1 MTLANELWSSS
12 IISTITSDKAA
23 QAFLNFSLFFSIDE
37 DIYNQ
42 NTLQKSCNTLLNNIV
57 ATNGIIFPN
66 VYQLNQTKQF
76 NYSLSSNT
84 KYSNNS
90 SIRKLDEDC
99 NAIFDIIYVN
109 GILCTELDAYKGVS
123 ALSSSIKIFL
133 QQYNDISLGNIKSVW
148 NPTGGFVK
156 DIMECIKL
164 KLIEFNQLILY
175 SAYQV
180 LIYIIA
186 KTETQLNLVDKYLV
200 DFLQSISTDLLDYI
214 YEQAAI
220 KVQDT
225 SNNDVS
231 TNLSE
236 YQE

>member
-1 MTLANELWSSS
+1 MVISINLSLNESNSKRYKVYSKARTQLSNAWKCILYSSGGNMTLANELWSSS

-99 NAIFDIIYVN
+99 NAMVDIIYVN
-109 GILCTELDAYKGVS
+109 GILTESMDEYY
-123 ALSSSIKIFL
+123 FL
-133 QQYNDISLGNIKSVW
+133 NYSGMTDISN
-148 NPTGGFVK
+148 
-156 DIMECIKL
+156 
-164 KLIEFNQLILY
+164 
-175 SAYQV
+175 
-180 LIYIIA
+180 
-186 KTETQLNLVDKYLV
+186 
-200 DFLQSISTDLLDYI
+200 
-214 YEQAAI
+214 
-220 KVQDT
+220 
-225 SNNDVS
+225 
-231 TNLSE
+231 
-236 YQE
+236 